1 MNAAAA
7 HRLGETHDRL
17 QGRHIADEFRG
28 RGRSEFVQNMLALAL
43 SEADAEFKVQTK
55 RTRNDVTIAPTSF
68 RAGGERMLICR
79 LEPERSEHPADD
91 YPSDNL
97 ALLFRRGTEA
107 IVFTDSKGVIEA
119 VNEAFLRLV
128 DVAHHADMRGSS
140 IADYMA
146 RGQIDLNVLF
156 DNAMRSGFMRVY
168 STKLCNN
175 IGVWTPVEISVSY
188 LNNRAKPSVAFVIR
202 DAMRT
207 EVVRATT
214 GSRRDLA
221 GGNVADLVGSAS
233 LKDIVSQTTDVIE
246 RMCVETAIE
255 LTSNNRAAAA
265 EMLGLSLRRGICG
278 DSGL

>member
-1 MNAAAA
+1 MQQP
-7 HRLGETHDRL
+7 G
-17 QGRHIADEFRG
+17 
-28 RGRSEFVQNMLALAL
+28 S
-43 SEADAEFKVQTK
+43 
-55 RTRNDVTIAPTSF
+55 
-68 RAGGERMLICR
+68 
-79 LEPERSEHPADD
+79 SEHPTDD
-91 YPSDNL
+91 YLSDNL
-97 ALLFRRGTEA
+97 DLLFRRGTEA

-119 VNEAFLRLV
+119 ANEAFLRLV
-128 DVAHHADMRGSS
+128 DVAHHADMRGNSV
-140 IADYMA
+140 ADYMA
-146 RGQIDLNVLF
+146 RGQIDLDVLL

-175 IGVWTPVEISVSY
+175 VGVWTPVEVSVSY

-207 EVVRATT
+207 EAVRATT

-246 RMCVETAIE
+246 RMCVEAAIE

-265 EMLGLSLRRGICG
+265 EMLGLSRQSLYVKLHKFGLREKPNG
-278 DSGL
+278 D